1 MHIFYRMDKIEIQI
15 KQVLPLVDEIV
26 IKSIVERLA
35 ELGVSDTSH
44 LTLVE
49 ENDLLPLVKVIQARL
64 LIKSWRNEGK
74 LYFYFL

>member
-1 MHIFYRMDKIEIQI
+1 MDKIEIQI